1 MVASPRTCA
10 TRGLW
15 QWMRAS
21 CRGAK
26 RDAFPGGKRSTDEHA
41 FLKTFAN
48 AEGISVDWRVG
59 WEKKKPPAQV
69 PPSSSSVGETPRD
82 GLWGI
87 WKWIAE
93 LGSRLKC
100 CASERR
106 SFICVCVGLASCAC
120 VCVCVCRWSHSSCV
134 KSPVHPL
141 TPIWPK
147 NNTPRQSKSDDLG
160 FWTLLFNGFP
170 KVNPVT
176 FRKNILFSSC
186 FGFSK
191 CSAASDLQI
200 CPLNLPQVI
209 KSVTLWCLKGHYV
222 VMENTFKLRIRY

>member
-1 MVASPRTCA
+1 MLFLEV
-10 TRGLW
+10 
-15 QWMRAS
+15 
-21 CRGAK
+21 RGAQMSTLSWK
-26 RDAFPGGKRSTDEHA
+26 LLQTQKGFLLTEGQGGKK
-41 FLKTFAN
+41 KT
-48 AEGISVDWRVG
+48 SC
-59 WEKKKPPAQV
+59 
-69 PPSSSSVGETPRD
+69 PSSTVVQLCWWDAARWIVGD
-82 GLWGI
+82 L
-87 WKWIAE
+87 KVN
-93 LGSRLKC
+93 SRAWLKIKVLC
-100 CASERR
+100 VWEA
-106 SFICVCVGLASCAC
+106 ILHLCVCRSCILCLC